1 MKSALRSPPSIFISY
16 SHADEEWK
24 DRVVTQLRVLE
35 SERQFD
41 VWEDRQ
47 IAVGEDWYPE
57 IEKALNEANVAI
69 LLISAE
75 FLTSRFIRGEEVP
88 RLLILRKS

>member
-16 SHADEEWK
+16 SHADESWK
-24 DRVVTQLRVLE
+24 DRVVTQLRALE
-35 SERQFD
+35 SEGHFD

-47 IAVGEDWYPE
+47 LPVGEDWYPE
-57 IEKALNEANVAI
+57 IEKALTNASVAI

-75 FLTSRFIRGEEVP
+75 FLTSRFIQGEEVP